1 MRYWQVALL
10 SLFFILTDVL
20 AHSRDSLHI
29 NNYGIADGL
38 PDSTIN
44 AIAQDSLGFMWF
56 GTDDGLVRYDG
67 VKFKKYNAAN
77 GLNNRT
83 NKVTQIFVDAKDNLW
98 VTFDCSIHVLF
109 ADEQSFTY
117 VHGFAD
123 INAINKSVNAIAQLS
138 PNIVTVLTSQGAFL
152 FNTNFNYNNPQF
164 ITSPTPLI
172 DLVQINDTQYFIGNN
187 EVYTLPA
194 NSNTFVTTDA
204 AVLPDEVNI
213 TSALSFNN
221 LLYIGTQTHGLFIL
235 DQYFNLIREFTLSPA
250 SQNIISHE
258 HVSSLTIDNSQ
269 RLWVGLKSHGLV
281 LLQANTL
288 DKTFRFDPSDPHS
301 ITTNFINALYTS
313 DNGDVWIGTDRGGIN
328 HFRASSEKLYHLKH
342 SVLQDS
348 PLSGNDVTAIAVDK
362 YQRGWMASN
371 SDGIS
376 VYNPDT
382 YVNIVINQ
390 QLAGLKVA
398 KLHIENQYAWALDE
412 VGITKIDVDTLKV
425 VSTYT
430 PVNSDLPAGNLMDW
444 LPINN
449 EQVLLSHQGNG
460 ISIFTL
466 SDLSFTHYTVQ
477 NSQLPTNQFGQM
489 ININGQIWISS
500 NLGVHLFDPEQ
511 HTFSHFLFTPE
522 QNINL
527 INHITSNSDKH
538 IVLSSNNGVHVFDP
552 LTKKFV
558 PRNFPDEL
566 ASMNIQATLVTEEGV
581 HWSTLK
587 NGLIEYQNNSRRFS
601 WYTEADG
608 LQGSEFN
615 PGVAYK
621 NIRGM
626 YVFSGLNGIT
636 VLNPNA
642 LVKPDIKLQISEMKV
657 LYQDGSEAFYS
668 NIHHDSMIFDKA
680 IDVIQIDLG
689 DVNFSTHNSPQFEY
703 FTQTG
708 MTKFDDFKLV
718 FSPKAGSSTIN
729 IVNPLSTFDNFIA
742 PPVKLNIEHPIPWH
756 STSFG
761 IIAIVIAIIAAVYG
775 SVAFRIRQVKRT
787 AKKLAQLVKKRT
799 DDLRRQTEISR
810 LQAEKLA
817 LTVAEKDSIFETI
830 SHELRT
836 PLTLIQG
843 PVQQLR
849 NYKMEP
855 EAQTMLNILV
865 RNADR
870 LNTLV
875 KKVFELSISDK
886 LPTST
891 ANAAITDLSLVIRQL
906 ANIFTPYTEQ
916 RELTF
921 RLPEFAPLKVTIPLY
936 NLETILSNLLSNA
949 VKYTQQ
955 GGEISIEV
963 EADAH
968 FVSVHI
974 TDTGVGIADHEIPL
988 IFNRFYRSQSEH
1000 VDIEDGTGL
1009 GLAIVEQLVD
1019 KADGLIKVSSEVD
1032 IGTRFSVI
1040 FPNTLNQTYQPSN
1053 VDVDKP
1059 CILCID
1065 DNEDILTYLENL
1077 FKHDYQ
1083 VHTANSSIAGLTIA
1097 KDLLPDLII
1106 SDIMMPEMD
1115 GIEVLNALKSD
1126 HITNHIPVILLT
1138 AKSSQASR
1146 MEGLAS
1152 AASDYINKPFE
1163 EEELR
1168 LKTRNIIA
1176 EQESIRRR
1184 YIESVSTVEPEH
1196 KFEDQMSSS
1205 KFIHQL
1211 NNILL
1216 VHYNKPDFTV
1226 QDLANLSGM
1235 SDRQLLRRL
1244 KNETG
1249 IGASEFIRN
1258 FRLNIAADLLKA
1270 GKPASFAAY
1279 EAGFTSPSYFSTSF
1293 KKLFKITPKQFSK
1306 KQKLESIIAQNT

>member
-98 VTFDCSIHVLF
+98 VTFDCSIHVLL

-288 DKTFRFDPSDPHS
+288 DKTLHFDPSDPHS

-538 IVLSSNNGVHVFDP
+538 IVLS
-552 LTKKFV
+552 
-558 PRNFPDEL
+558 
-566 ASMNIQATLVTEEGV
+566 
-581 HWSTLK
+581 
-587 NGLIEYQNNSRRFS
+587 
-601 WYTEADG
+601 
-608 LQGSEFN
+608 
-615 PGVAYK
+615 
-621 NIRGM
+621 
-626 YVFSGLNGIT
+626 
-636 VLNPNA
+636 
-642 LVKPDIKLQISEMKV
+642 
-657 LYQDGSEAFYS
+657 
-668 NIHHDSMIFDKA
+668 
-680 IDVIQIDLG
+680 
-689 DVNFSTHNSPQFEY
+689 
-703 FTQTG
+703 
-708 MTKFDDFKLV
+708 
-718 FSPKAGSSTIN
+718 
-729 IVNPLSTFDNFIA
+729 
-742 PPVKLNIEHPIPWH
+742 
-756 STSFG
+756 
-761 IIAIVIAIIAAVYG
+761 
-775 SVAFRIRQVKRT
+775 
-787 AKKLAQLVKKRT
+787 
-799 DDLRRQTEISR
+799 
-810 LQAEKLA
+810 
-817 LTVAEKDSIFETI
+817 
-830 SHELRT
+830 
-836 PLTLIQG
+836 
-843 PVQQLR
+843 
-849 NYKMEP
+849 
-855 EAQTMLNILV
+855 
-865 RNADR
+865 
-870 LNTLV
+870 
-875 KKVFELSISDK
+875 
-886 LPTST
+886 
-891 ANAAITDLSLVIRQL
+891 LSLI
-906 ANIFTPYTEQ
+906 
-916 RELTF
+916 
-921 RLPEFAPLKVTIPLY
+921 
-936 NLETILSNLLSNA
+936 
-949 VKYTQQ
+949 
-955 GGEISIEV
+955 
-963 EADAH
+963 
-968 FVSVHI
+968 HI
-974 TDTGVGIADHEIPL
+974 
-988 IFNRFYRSQSEH
+988 
-1000 VDIEDGTGL
+1000 
-1009 GLAIVEQLVD
+1009 
-1019 KADGLIKVSSEVD
+1019 
-1032 IGTRFSVI
+1032 
-1040 FPNTLNQTYQPSN
+1040 
-1053 VDVDKP
+1053 
-1059 CILCID
+1059 
-1065 DNEDILTYLENL
+1065 
-1077 FKHDYQ
+1077 
-1083 VHTANSSIAGLTIA
+1083 
-1097 KDLLPDLII
+1097 
-1106 SDIMMPEMD
+1106 
-1115 GIEVLNALKSD
+1115 
-1126 HITNHIPVILLT
+1126 
-1138 AKSSQASR
+1138 
-1146 MEGLAS
+1146 
-1152 AASDYINKPFE
+1152 
-1163 EEELR
+1163 
-1168 LKTRNIIA
+1168 
-1176 EQESIRRR
+1176 
-1184 YIESVSTVEPEH
+1184 
-1196 KFEDQMSSS
+1196 
-1205 KFIHQL
+1205 
-1211 NNILL
+1211 
-1216 VHYNKPDFTV
+1216 
-1226 QDLANLSGM
+1226 
-1235 SDRQLLRRL
+1235 
-1244 KNETG
+1244 
-1249 IGASEFIRN
+1249 
-1258 FRLNIAADLLKA
+1258 
-1270 GKPASFAAY
+1270 
-1279 EAGFTSPSYFSTSF
+1279 
-1293 KKLFKITPKQFSK
+1293 
-1306 KQKLESIIAQNT
+1306 